1 MVVTVVVLF
10 SLGPQVV
17 PPESSSATSSLPAS
31 VTDNTVPLVDSAT
44 VAVASECVSYFFWA

>member
-31 VTDNTVPLVDSAT
+31 VTDNTVPPVDSAT
-44 VAVASECVSYFFWA
+44 DEVSSECVSYFFGA